1 MTVIVQQ
8 STDSNGNPQPMVYDS
23 DTEKIIVDSNGYVI
37 NGGKRL
43 VNVPTKADYVS
54 TPKTTTSGIQEAID
68 YIQGLGNLKQNDING
83 NWSPDILLNP
93 GVYVIDDSA
102 TIYINNAPSNYT
114 ASGLHIHGSSG
125 GQYNCVIVKQNSL
138 SSPIISFS
146 NPRGS
151 STTGTQ
157 PTHMIF
163 EDFAVWYTGSA
174 SNATSGITTVNLSIE
189 EEGGTLNVYRNLMIL
204 TTNPI
209 NNVMLDVSGNEDAEI
224 DNVYTDN
231 AGGTY
236 DSSITVASLV
246 THISG
251 GNVKIY
257 NGEHSGIDIEAQ
269 NAYLSGL
276 SIGTG
281 AGAGIIWRPSL
292 NGSPLL
298 LNSVYFNGS
307 LTRLITTKA
316 TSSGAT
322 QTGYILMNGCL
333 LSKTPASS
341 GDYMLDFSAFSTY
354 LEMRSTTL
362 YNNTSADT
370 LYLLNPSAVGV
381 IVFRGYDDITNRTF
395 MINNVTLNIPAVTTP
410 TIPTSGT
417 AVTNSNPY
425 PINVYLYGG
434 TVTEIQITKG
444 GTAYTVFSN
453 STGLALSGQVY
464 ELGIEESITIT
475 YTSAPTWVWVKN

>member
-1 MTVIVQQ
+1 
-8 STDSNGNPQPMVYDS
+8 
-23 DTEKIIVDSNGYVI
+23 
-37 NGGKRL
+37 
-43 VNVPTKADYVS
+43 
-54 TPKTTTSGIQEAID
+54 
-68 YIQGLGNLKQNDING
+68 
-83 NWSPDILLNP
+83 
-93 GVYVIDDSA
+93 
-102 TIYINNAPSNYT
+102 
-114 ASGLHIHGSSG
+114 
-125 GQYNCVIVKQNSL
+125 
-138 SSPIISFS
+138 
-146 NPRGS
+146 
-151 STTGTQ
+151 
-157 PTHMIF
+157 MIF

-246 THISG
+246 THMSD

-292 NGSPLL
+292 SGSPLL